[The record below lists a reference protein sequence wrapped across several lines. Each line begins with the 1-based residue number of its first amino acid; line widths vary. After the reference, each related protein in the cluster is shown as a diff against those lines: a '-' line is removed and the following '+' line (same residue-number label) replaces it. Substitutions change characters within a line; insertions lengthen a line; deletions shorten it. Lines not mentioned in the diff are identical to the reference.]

1 MNNLLNIEQQF
12 ISEQGETFA
21 FLTEIEALNK
31 KFNNAKKNKFKT
43 SIAIAVKC
51 YEADAWFK
59 LDSTKESLE
68 ALNITWSTSDMQL
81 KLFGFQ
87 RSFFGKLKKVG
98 QYVSNNDT
106 ALEQFL
112 TQVKIFT
119 EENGYAPSLSIA
131 NFKKFMEGGRLS
143 EEEQIAND
151 DQSDESLE
159 SSEEGQS
166 EEGTEETSESQTL
179 CTFTFKDEVNGNPNI
194 SMRIDTNIL
203 QDGCGLIISSGEK
216 ERIKEI
222 MLNII
227 NLYL

>member
-43 SIAIAVKC
+43 SVAIAVKC

-106 ALEQFL
+106 ALDQFL

-131 NFKKFMEGGRLS
+131 NFKKFTECGCLS

-151 DQSDESLE
+151 EESYDEMIEDVQTDSTETDMESD
-159 SSEEGQS
+159 
-166 EEGTEETSESQTL
+166 TI
-179 CTFTFKDEVNGNPNI
+179 CTFTFRDEINGNENI
-194 SMRIDTNIL
+194 SMRINSNREV
-203 QDGCGLIISSGEK
+203 IISSGDSF
-216 ERIKEI
+216 RIVEVLRGVI
-222 MLNII
+222 EQVNPTASI
-227 NLYL
+227 

>member
-59 LDSTKESLE
+59 LDSTKDSLE

-112 TQVKIFT
+112 NQVKRFT

-151 DQSDESLE
+151 EESYDEMI
-159 SSEEGQS
+159 EEVES

-203 QDGCGLIISSGEK
+203 QAGYELIISSGEK

-227 NLYL
+227 HLYL

>member
-151 DQSDESLE
+151 EESYDAMI
-159 SSEEGQS
+159 EEVES

-203 QDGCGLIISSGEK
+203 QAGYELIISSGEK

>member
-59 LDSTKESLE
+59 LDSTKDSLE

-112 TQVKIFT
+112 THVKIFT

-151 DQSDESLE
+151 EESYDEMI
-159 SSEEGQS
+159 EEVES

-203 QDGCGLIISSGEK
+203 QAGYELIISSGEK

-227 NLYL
+227 HLYL

>member
-151 DQSDESLE
+151 EESYDAMI
-159 SSEEGQS
+159 EEVES

-203 QDGCGLIISSGEK
+203 QAGYELIISSGEK

-227 NLYL
+227 HLYL